1 MMLLEKYDI
10 NNKDDFAII
19 VKNIENQM
27 YIYAIHRIGN
37 HCDVNDI
44 IQDTIVK
51 IYKYR
56 HCIREKDCFEAW
68 YMSILRNECNRYYR
82 EKRRDKLL
90 LEKIYSVTDLNPVD
104 YSICDFENSMYFN
117 QCLNKLKPT
126 DREIFVLHYQC
137 RCTIKDV
144 ALILGINENTIK
156 SKLRRCK
163 DKLNELKKDGDSHE
177 K

>member
-1 MMLLEKYDI
+1 MD
-10 NNKDDFAII
+10 
-19 VKNIENQM
+19 
-27 YIYAIHRIGN
+27 
-37 HCDVNDI
+37 
-44 IQDTIVK
+44 
-51 IYKYR
+51 
-56 HCIREKDCFEAW
+56 
-68 YMSILRNECNRYYR
+68 
-82 EKRRDKLL
+82 
-90 LEKIYSVTDLNPVD
+90 
-104 YSICDFENSMYFN
+104 FN
-117 QCLNKLKPT
+117 QCLNKLKPR